1 MLTKFETKSNRVKG
15 LAFHPTRP
23 WILSSLHSGSI
34 QLWDYR
40 MGTLIDRFEEHDGPV
55 RGVDFHV
62 SQPLFVSGGDDYK
75 IKVWNYK
82 LRRCLFTLLGHLDY
96 IRTVYFHKEHPWIVS
111 ASDDQ
116 TVRIWNWQNR
126 SCLAVLTGHNHYV
139 MCASFHPRDDLVV
152 STSLDQTLRVW
163 DISALSQKSLR
174 APSGDE
180 VMGQMRGNLN
190 AAVNADLF
198 GSTDAVVKYVLEGH
212 SRGVNW
218 AHFHPTLPLIISG
231 ADDRLIKLWRMSDAK
246 AWEVDTFRG
255 HLNNVSCVMFHP
267 RQELV
272 LSDSED
278 KTIRVWDLNRR
289 TCIYSFRRENDRF
302 WIMAA
307 HPHVNL
313 IAAGHDSGMVVF
325 KLERERPAYAMTSGN
340 LMYVKDRYL
349 RSLDFDNGRDVSLL
363 ALAGSASGG
372 SSGGGLGSFGGL
384 GGYSAFGDM
393 ANGLGG
399 SSSGSGGGVQ
409 RGPARSMSYNAHENA
424 LLLNFDDE
432 NGRYELYVLPKGAA
446 GEASVEP
453 RRGSGTYA
461 VFVGRNRFAS
471 LEAGKTIVVRDL
483 HNEVTKR
490 VPVLLPGADMMF
502 QAGPGF
508 VLLRNE
514 ERVALQDLQQ
524 RKIIAEVSA
533 SLIKYVAWSEDSKR
547 VALLGKHVI
556 VIASR
561 KLEVLATI
569 HETIRVKSAAWDD
582 SGVLLYTTLNHLKYC
597 LPNGDNGIVSTI
609 QQPIYITRVRGPA
622 ICYLDREG
630 NPGLMPI
637 DPTEY
642 TFKLLLLRKRY
653 DDVRRMISEN
663 RLSGQAIIAYLHKK
677 GFPEV
682 ALHFVRDEK
691 TRFALAIDSGSLE
704 VGLESAQALND
715 PDAWKQLAEE
725 ALRQG
730 NVEIVE
736 LCYQKTKNLERLAF
750 LYVVTGNFEK
760 LMKMSKI
767 AEASGNYMAQFQI
780 LSYLGDFESMSSVLA
795 ECGQVP
801 LAKLCASTHGLD
813 EIAAQLPGEGSS
825 PPLKDASL
833 LCPPVALDNGANWP
847 MLQISRGLFKRD
859 TAAGDF
865 EEPSADYYEDAATF
879 AESERDPTWDEA
891 PGAAKP
897 NAEVVDPF
905 AAELDQRQPSAGADG
920 GWGDDDD
927 FDIDVPGGDDAGAA
941 IDGAGEAAGGEDE
954 FGRAEDDD
962 ASADTGLY
970 YVPPKAGTGLEARW
984 RRSSKLAGELVASG
998 AFDDA
1003 FKLLSRQ
1010 IGASDFAPMKEAM
1023 VSVYLGCRLSL
1034 PATVN
1039 VAPIASLVSQIGDV
1053 DRPLTC
1059 FSLAALKERMG
1070 VMSQS
1075 VTQGRFADA
1084 AKVIRLIFAS
1094 TPLMVVDSMEDVNEV
1109 RAILSTCKEYGI
1121 GLTLEALQKQA
1132 KAEGNAARQVLLAAL
1147 FTHCRMSPQHV
1158 QLSLRAAMMVAYEV
1172 KNYIMASGFARRL
1185 LETSPKPEFAQRARK
1200 VLQFCDKNMTNAHEV
1215 DYDDRRD
1222 FVVDCATYTPLY
1234 AGQPRVECG
1243 YCASMYNS
1251 EAKGTTCSICQICSV
1266 GQNAEGL
1273 RISASQV
1280 R

>member
-1 MLTKFETKSNRVKG
+1 
-15 LAFHPTRP
+15 
-23 WILSSLHSGSI
+23 
-34 QLWDYR
+34 
-40 MGTLIDRFEEHDGPV
+40 MGTLIDRFEEHEGPV

-62 SQPLFVSGGDDYK
+62 TQPLFVSGGDDYK

-152 STSLDQTLRVW
+152 SASLDQTLRVW
-163 DISALSQKSLR
+163 DISALSQKSVR
-174 APSGDE
+174 APTGE
-180 VMGQMRGNLN
+180 EMMGQMRGNFN
-190 AAVNADLF
+190 AAVNSDLF
-198 GSTDAVVKYVLEGH
+198 GGTDAIVKYVLEGH

-231 ADDRLIKLWRMSDAK
+231 ADDRLIKLWRMSDVK

-325 KLERERPAYAMTSGN
+325 KLERERPAHAITAGN
-340 LMYVKDRYL
+340 LIYVKDRYL
-349 RSLDFDNGRDVSLL
+349 RSLDFDNGRDVSLV
-363 ALAGSASGG
+363 ALAGSSSGG
-372 SSGGGLGSFGGL
+372 GGGGLGSFGSL

-393 ANGLGG
+393 ANGIG
-399 SSSGSGGGVQ
+399 GSGGGSASAAAQ
-409 RGPARSMSYNAHENA
+409 RAPARSMSYNAQENA
-424 LLLNFDDE
+424 LILNYDDD

-446 GEASVEP
+446 GEANVEP

-461 VFVGRNRFAS
+461 IFVGRNRFAS

-524 RKIIAEVSA
+524 RKIVAELSA
-533 SLIKYVAWSEDSKR
+533 AMIKYVAWSEDMKR

-561 KLEVLATI
+561 KLEVLATL

-597 LPNGDNGIVSTI
+597 LPNGDNGIVSTM

-691 TRFALAIDSGSLE
+691 TRFALAIDSGSLD
-704 VGLESAQALND
+704 VGLASAQALND
-715 PDAWKQLAEE
+715 PEAWKQLAEE

-730 NVEIVE
+730 NVDIVE

-750 LYVVTGNFEK
+750 LYVVTGNFDK
-760 LMKMSKI
+760 LAKMAKI

-780 LSYLGDFESMSSVLA
+780 LSYLGDFESIASVLA
-795 ECGQVP
+795 DCGQGP
-801 LAKLCASTHGLD
+801 LAKLCAGTYGLS
-813 EIAAQLPGEGSS
+813 ELAAQLPGEDVS
-825 PPLKDASL
+825 ASFDSGKL
-833 LCPPVALDNGANWP
+833 LCPPVALSNGANWP

-859 TAAGDF
+859 TAAGEF

-891 PGAAKP
+891 PAAAKT
-897 NAEVVDPF
+897 AADAVDPF
-905 AAELDQRQPSAGADG
+905 AAELDQRQPSGGEGLG
-920 GWGDDDD
+920 GWGDDE
-927 FDIDVPGGDDAGAA
+927 FDIDVPGAGVSN
-941 IDGAGEAAGGEDE
+941 AGEGAPDGGPVETDE
-954 FGRAEDDD
+954 FGREDDTD
-962 ASADTGLY
+962 VTEAEALY

-998 AFDDA
+998 AFEDA

-1010 IGASDFAPMKEAM
+1010 IGASQFAPMKEAM
-1023 VSVYLGCRLSL
+1023 LSVYLGCRLSL
-1034 PATVN
+1034 PGTVN
-1039 VAPIASLVSQIGDV
+1039 VVSNQALISRMDDV
-1053 DRPLTC
+1053 DRPLTT
-1059 FSLAALKERMG
+1059 FSLPALKDRVG
-1070 VMSQS
+1070 QMSQF
-1075 VTQGRFADA
+1075 VTQGRFSDA
-1084 AKVIRLIFAS
+1084 AKLIRLIFAS
-1094 TPLMVVDSMEDVNEV
+1094 APLMSVDTMEDVNEV
-1109 RAILSTCKEYGI
+1109 RAVLATCKEYGI
-1121 GLTLEALQKQA
+1121 GLALEARQKAA
-1132 KAEGNAARQVLLAAL
+1132 KAKNDAASQVLLAAL
-1147 FTHCRMSPQHV
+1147 FTHCRMSPVHL
-1158 QLSLRAAMMVAYEV
+1158 QLSLRAAMKVSYDV

-1185 LETSPKPEFAQRARK
+1185 LETSPKPELAASARK
-1200 VLQFCDKNMTNAHEV
+1200 MIQFCDQNMTNACEV

-1222 FVVDCATYTPLY
+1222 FVVDCASYTPLY
-1234 AGQPRVECG
+1234 AGQPRTECP
-1243 YCASMYNS
+1243 YCSSVYAPAARGSVCS
-1251 EAKGTTCSICQICSV
+1251 TCAVSTV
-1266 GQNAEGL
+1266 GVTAEGL
-1273 RISASQV
+1273 RISSSQV